1 MSLRKVKDG
10 YLIIVM
16 FVAILLAT
24 MGGWLG
30 WIVSI
35 VLLSGA
41 LPMFKVIGRAFS
53 ESLLTEIN
61 QRRARASRLT
71 RYATAAPAQDDA
83 GPPSVIHLE

>member
-16 FVAILLAT
+16 FVAILLTT

-41 LPMFKVIGRAFS
+41 VPMFKAIGRAFS
-53 ESLLTEIN
+53 DSLLIEIN
-61 QRRARASRLT
+61 QRRARAIHLARPVT
-71 RYATAAPAQDDA
+71 TAPARDDA
-83 GPPSVIHLE
+83 GPPSVIRLE